1 MPLYLWHTRLCLAAL
16 GLMLSLP
23 FLNPHHFNPI
33 PTFYQEW
40 TAAACALLASTLLLR
55 AKVFEQLEIPSIALL
70 PLGIAALILI
80 QFAAGLVAFPTQA
93 LIFLLYLLW
102 AVLLLML
109 GRALRQIM
117 ALDQLVTVCATAILT
132 GALLSSVL
140 LALQLVDPRLG
151 LGWVFP
157 FVKGSGNLGQA
168 NHLAN
173 YLWLGVASAFYLH
186 SQGKISS
193 TAFWPALLA
202 LVSASSL
209 SGSRSVFLYAG
220 GFSVL
225 ALWAAWH
232 FRQPALRQMAR
243 RGLILLPLTL
253 TLQAVFSYFD
263 LGSLL
268 QTSVSG
274 DRFFQLVSGSSVRLQ
289 LWQTGLTVFAEH
301 PWLGAGIGQFPVSA
315 YQLAGD
321 HADGRFLGGA
331 EHAHNLFVQ
340 LLAEFGFSAP
350 LLVIGLSVFW
360 WIGFIRQAWTPAH
373 WWIASVLL
381 VIAVHSQLEY
391 PLWYAFFLGIAAL
404 VLGLGSATGLRPRTS
419 ALGRLL
425 IALCLLLGTL
435 TLSTLGNDYRQ
446 LEHTLNAQLQT
457 GEARPSWK
465 KTLESLAQ
473 LHKDSLFSHYVALSY
488 AYQLSVDKEAL
499 KGKITVCEL
508 AIRVSPVDLI
518 VFKRAY
524 LLALD
529 GRMDDARSA
538 LRSAMVNYP
547 EFVAGAGTQ
556 LAGLSTNYPELVPLL
571 EVINAYQRQK
581 DASGI
586 RKK

>member
-1 MPLYLWHTRLCLAAL
+1 MPPYLWHTRVCLAAL

-40 TAAACALLASTLLLR
+40 TAAACALLAATLLLR
-55 AKVFEQLEIPSIALL
+55 AKIFEQLEIPGIALL
-70 PLGIAALILI
+70 PLGIATLILI
-80 QFAAGLVAFPTQA
+80 QFAAGRVTFPTQA

-102 AVLLLML
+102 ATLLLIL
-109 GRALRQIM
+109 GRALRRAL
-117 ALDQLVTVCATAILT
+117 ALDLLVTAFATAILA
-132 GALLSSVL
+132 GALLSAIL

-157 FVKGSGNLGQA
+157 FVKGSGNLAQA

-186 SQGKISS
+186 SQRKFPSLV
-193 TAFWPALLA
+193 FWPALLA
-202 LVSASSL
+202 LISASSL

-220 GFSVL
+220 GFTLL

-232 FRQPALRQMAR
+232 FRQPVLRQMAR

-253 TLQAVFSYFD
+253 TIQAVFSYFD

-274 DRFFQLVSGSSVRLQ
+274 DRFFQLVSGSSVRIQ
-289 LWQTGLTVFAEH
+289 LWHTGLAVFADH

-315 YQLAGD
+315 YQLAGA

-350 LLVIGLSVFW
+350 LLLIGLGLFW
-360 WIGFIRQAWTPAH
+360 WAGFIRQAWTPAH

-381 VIAVHSQLEY
+381 VISMHSQLEY
-391 PLWYAFFLGIAAL
+391 PLWYTFFLGIAAL

-419 ALGRLL
+419 APGRLL
-425 IALCLLLGTL
+425 IALCLLLGAL
-435 TLSTLGNDYRQ
+435 TLSTLGSDYRQ
-446 LEHTLNAQLQT
+446 LEHTLNAQLQS
-457 GEARPSWK
+457 GEARPSWN

-473 LHKDSLFSHYVALSY
+473 LHKESLFSHYVALTY

-499 KGKITVCEL
+499 KDKIAVCEL

-529 GRMDDARSA
+529 GRTDEARNA
-538 LRSAMVNYP
+538 LRHAMANYP
-547 EFVAGAGTQ
+547 AFIAGAGSQ
-556 LAGLSTNYPELVPLL
+556 LAGLSTSHTELLPLF
-571 EVINAYQRQK
+571 EVINDYQRQQ
-581 DASGI
+581 DAS
-586 RKK
+586 RARQK